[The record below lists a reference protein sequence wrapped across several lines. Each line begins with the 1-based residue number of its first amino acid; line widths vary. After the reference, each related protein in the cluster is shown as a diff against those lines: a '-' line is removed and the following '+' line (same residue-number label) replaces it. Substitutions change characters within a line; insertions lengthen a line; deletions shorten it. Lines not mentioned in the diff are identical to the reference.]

1 MSTIRFQRML
11 DIPGLLPSDVPNE
24 HGTYV
29 IVFTTN
35 KKQNKYP
42 FKTTDFNIISI
53 T

>member
-1 MSTIRFQRML
+1 ML
-11 DIPGLLPSDVPNE
+11 DIPGLLLSDVPYE

-29 IVFTTN
+29 IVFTRN

-42 FKTTDFNIISI
+42 FETTDFNIISI

>member
-11 DIPGLLPSDVPNE
+11 DIPGLLLSNAAIE

-42 FKTTDFNIISI
+42 FETIDFNIISI